1 MLLGK
6 QVLDLS
12 STRHL
17 HGLFGSHNP
26 ELFDLLFVRHD
37 LFLSV
42 KRRGFGR
49 GLGFFFLV
57 FGLLARFLVAALLL
71 MALQLVVALL
81 AELVVLVFLSLD
93 LLFELLNV
101 TLLVPG
107 KLRISRRA
115 DIKL

>member
-17 HGLFGSHNP
+17 RGLFGCDNS

-37 LFLSV
+37 LFLGV

-49 GLGFFFLV
+49 SLGLFFLV

-71 MALQLVVALL
+71 LALQLVIALL

-93 LLFELLNV
+93 FLFEFLNV
-101 TLLVPG
+101 TLLVSG